1 MTKIAIDFLFRFAR
15 AIAEW
20 DCNADAGCFF

>member
-1 MTKIAIDFLFRFAR
+1 MGMTWLMAFAR